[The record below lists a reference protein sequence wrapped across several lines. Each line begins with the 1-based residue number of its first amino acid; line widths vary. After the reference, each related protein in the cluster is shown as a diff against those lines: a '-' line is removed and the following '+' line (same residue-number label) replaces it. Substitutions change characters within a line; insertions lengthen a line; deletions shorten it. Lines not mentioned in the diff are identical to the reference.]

1 MIITLENA
9 EISVSFSTKGAEL
22 QSLEN
27 KQTGLSYLWNGDPEF
42 WGKRSPVLFPIVG
55 GLKDDTY
62 FYEGKSYH
70 LPRHGFARDKE
81 FEAIKI
87 GEEEILFLLKEDE
100 ESLKVY
106 PFKFQLG
113 LHYRLTGNT
122 LSCGY
127 EVLNTGDKD
136 LLFSIGGHPAF
147 SIPIN
152 PVLNYNDYYLQF
164 NKDSQLKFQEVT
176 DNLIDDAIG
185 THGLTSAGKLP
196 LSHELFYH
204 DALVLK
210 NLKSNKIRLKSEKS
224 PHGLDFHFE
233 AFPFFGIWAAKD
245 ADFVCLEPWC
255 GIADSVH
262 HDQKLINK
270 EGIVNLAPGKDWL
283 RHWEV
288 TCF

>member
-22 QSLEN
+22 QSLES
-27 KQTGLSYLWNGDPEF
+27 KQTGLSYLWNGNPQF

-62 FYEGKSYH
+62 YFEGQSYH
-70 LPRHGFARDKE
+70 LPRHGFARDRE

-87 GEEEILFLLKEDE
+87 SEEEVLFLLKEDE

-122 LSCGY
+122 LCCGY
-127 EVLNTGDKD
+127 EVLNTGDND
-136 LLFSIGGHPAF
+136 LWFSVGGHPAF
-147 SIPIN
+147 SLPLK
-152 PVLNYNDYYLQF
+152 PTLSYQDYYLQF
-164 NKDSQLKFQEVT
+164 NKDSELKVHEVF
-176 DNLIDDAIG
+176 DNLITDTTETIR
-185 THGLTSAGKLP
+185 LTAAGKLA
-196 LSHELFYH
+196 LTHELFYK
-204 DALVLK
+204 DALVFK
-210 NLKSNKIRLKSEKS
+210 NLKSNKIRLKSDKS

-233 AFPFFGIWAAKD
+233 AFPYFGIWAAKD

-255 GIADSVH
+255 GIADPVH
-262 HDQKLINK
+262 HDQQLIHK
-270 EGIVNLAPGKDWL
+270 EGMVNLEPGKDWL